1 MGMPQRSAPEP
12 GSEVRPT
19 LTAVQPDDLAADVQ
33 HLTKVYFS
41 RSAEPVLAL
50 SDVSIGLRRQQVL
63 ALVGPSGCGKSTL
76 LRILAGLDTDY
87 QGDILWQRSGTGRP
101 VSATVFQQDSLF
113 PWLTVERN
121 VHAALQALGVPRSA
135 RADRAAH
142 YLELTGLGDF
152 MKAYPHELS
161 GGMRQRACFA
171 RALATEPLVLLL
183 DEPFAALDAQTR
195 IIMQQELGVI
205 LETVAPTV
213 LYVTHDLEEAL
224 TVGDRVA
231 LMSARPGR
239 ISYLL
244 DIDHGS
250 TPRSDV
256 MAIRARSDFRQQVA
270 DLWNRLASEVGR
282 SLRSSRSSAGSD
294 D

>member
-1 MGMPQRSAPEP
+1 MSTFHAQ
-12 GSEVRPT
+12 VRDP
-19 LTAVQPDDLAADVQ
+19 AQVQPPPVAPGPREIAAEVQ
-33 HLTKVYFS
+33 HLTKVYFK

-50 SDVSIGLRRQQVL
+50 SDVSVELRRRQVL

-76 LRILAGLDTDY
+76 LRILAGLDRDFE
-87 QGDILWQRSGTGRP
+87 GAIRWEESGKGRP

-121 VHAALQALGVPRSA
+121 VDVALKALGLPRAQRAERA
-135 RADRAAH
+135 RH
-142 YLELTGLGDF
+142 HLELTGLGDF
-152 MKAYPHELS
+152 RQAYPHELS

-195 IIMQQELGVI
+195 IIMQQELGAI
-205 LETVAPTV
+205 LERVSPTV

-250 TPRSDV
+250 TSRSDV
-256 MAIRARSDFRQQVA
+256 MAIRARRDFREQVS
-270 DLWNRLASEVGR
+270 DLWHRLASEVGQT
-282 SLRSSRSSAGSD
+282 LRSTGDSAASTS
-294 D
+294 